1 MTILS
6 ASLLLFLV
14 MDPFGNIPFFISA
27 LKNVDPKR
35 YKRIVLRELFI
46 ALAILLIF
54 LFFGHYILKF
64 LGISEPSLTI
74 SGGIILFLIAIKMIF
89 PSGNGLHG
97 EEVEG
102 EPFIVPLAIPY
113 VAGPSAMASILL
125 LTGREPDRLPEWLIA
140 VLVTWF
146 VAGLIIF
153 SSTFFIRFFGKRG
166 LIAIERLMGMILI
179 TISVQ
184 MLMSGIVE
192 FISILEKSPQ

>member
-35 YKRIVLRELFI
+35 YKKIVLRELFI

-54 LFFGHYILKF
+54 LFFGHYILRI

-89 PSGNGLHG
+89 PSHGGLHT

-125 LTGREPDRLPEWLIA
+125 LTGTEPDRLPEWLIA
-140 VLVTWF
+140 ILLTWF

-184 MLMSGIVE
+184 MLMSGILK
-192 FISILEKSPQ
+192 FITIIDKGT